1 MKRVYSSA
9 IAVGLSL
16 TALAGCGS
24 SGSTSSATNAHG
36 PIKIWYS
43 NNPQE
48 IAWGEQMVAAWNK
61 AHPTEKV
68 SAEQVP
74 TGKSSEEV
82 IGAAI
87 TAGTEPCLIFN
98 TSPASVPQFQQQGGL
113 VPLNKFPGAVSY
125 IQSRSG
131 ATAEQY
137 KSSDGNYYQLPWKS
151 NPVMIFYNKKIF
163 QKAGINPDNPPLNT
177 YAQFLA
183 TAKKVVASGAAKYA
197 IYPAPT
203 SEFYQPWF
211 DFYPLFAAESGGK
224 ELMENGKSQFN
235 SPAGQQAT
243 DFWRTLYANNLAGKD
258 AYNGD
263 SFADG
268 TAAMAIVGPWAISTY
283 DNKVDWGEVPVP
295 TSQGIPAAQTHTYSD
310 AKNVAMYSSCKNQG
324 TAWDV
329 LKFATSQEQDG
340 QLLNM
345 TGQMPMRTNLQQTY
359 ANYFAKNPAYNDFAS
374 AASRTIGVPQLSE
387 SISIWQ
393 DFRNGWEKSVISGQ
407 NSTQQFLSQ
416 TAAQADKLAAQPQ

>member
-1 MKRVYSSA
+1 MKRVHLSA
-9 IAVGLSL
+9 VAVALSL
-16 TALAGCGS
+16 TALTGCGS
-24 SGSTSSATNAHG
+24 DSSAGSDATHAHG

-48 IAWGEQMVAAWNK
+48 IAWGNQMVAAWNK
-61 AHPTEKV
+61 AHPSEKI

-74 TGKSSEEV
+74 TGTSSEEV

-98 TSPASVPQFQQQGGL
+98 TSPAAVPQFQQQGGL

-125 IQSRSG
+125 IQARTG
-131 ATAEQY
+131 ATADQY
-137 KSSDGNYYQLPWKS
+137 KSSDGNFYQLPWKA

-163 QKAGINPDNPPLNT
+163 QKAGIDTANPPLHT
-177 YAQFLA
+177 YAQFLQ
-183 TAKKVVASGAAKYA
+183 TAQKVVSSGAAKYA

-211 DFYPLFAAESGGK
+211 DFYPLFAAESGGR
-224 ELMENGKSQFN
+224 ELVENGTSQFN
-235 SPAGQQAT
+235 SPAGQQVT
-243 DFWRTLYANNLAGKD
+243 DFWRTMYADKLAGKD

-268 TAAMAIVGPWAISTY
+268 TAAMAIVGPWAIASY
-283 DNKVDWGEVPVP
+283 NGKVNWGEVPVP
-295 TSQGIPAAQTHTYSD
+295 TSQGTPADRTYTYSD

-329 LKFATSQEQDG
+329 LKFATSEQQDS
-340 QLLNM
+340 QLLNL
-345 TGQMPMRTNLQQTY
+345 TGQMPMRSNLPQTY
-359 ANYFAKNPAYNDFAS
+359 ASYFAKNPAYTDFAA
-374 AASRTIGVPQLSE
+374 AASRTVGVPQLTE
-387 SISIWQ
+387 SITIWQ

-407 NSTQQFLSQ
+407 NGTQSFLTQ
-416 TAAQADKLAAQPQ
+416 TAAQADKLASQH